1 MKYYLTREPAYSNTG
16 LEVVAL
22 TEDLKAYH
30 LCEGDIGTVVDAHE
44 DEYTV
49 EFVRQDGHTIALV
62 ELESHQIRQ
71 IDRSHEILSSRKI
84 EA

>member
-1 MKYYLTREPAYSNTG
+1 MIPE

-22 TEDLKAYH
+22 TQDLPEHSLKA
-30 LCEGDIGTVVDAHE
+30 GDIGTVVAAAE

-62 ELESHQIRQ
+62 DVALNQIRQ
-71 IDRSHEILSSRKI
+71 IDRAHEILSSRRI
-84 EA
+84 EV

>member
-1 MKYYLTREPAYSNTG
+1 MSALIPE

-22 TEDLKAYH
+22 TEDLPAYGLKA
-30 LCEGDIGTVVDAHE
+30 GDIGAGVIAHD

-62 ELESHQIRQ
+62 QVEPHQIRR
-71 IDRSHEILSSRKI
+71 IDRAHEILTSHRI

>member
-1 MKYYLTREPAYSNTG
+1 LIPE

-22 TEDLKAYH
+22 TEDLPVYGLKV
-30 LCEGDIGTVVDAHE
+30 GDIGTVVDAYQ

-62 ELESHQIRQ
+62 EVELHQIRQ
-71 IDRSHEILSSRKI
+71 IDRAHEILNSRRI

>member
-1 MKYYLTREPAYSNTG
+1 VIRLIPE

-22 TEDLKAYH
+22 TEDLPTYS
-30 LCEGDIGTVVDAHE
+30 LRTGDMGTVVDAHE

-62 ELESHQIRQ
+62 ELEPHQIRR
-71 IDRSHEILSSRKI
+71 IDRAHEILTSRRI

>member
-1 MKYYLTREPAYSNTG
+1 MIPE

-22 TEDLKAYH
+22 TEDLLAH
-30 LCEGDIGTVVDAHE
+30 ALRAGDIGAVVDAHE

-49 EFVRQDGHTIALV
+49 EFVRQDGHTLVLV
-62 ELESHQIRQ
+62 EVEPHQIRR
-71 IDRSHEILSSRKI
+71 IDRAHEILTSRRI

>member
-1 MKYYLTREPAYSNTG
+1 MIPE

-22 TEDLKAYH
+22 TEDLPTYA
-30 LCEGDIGTVVDAHE
+30 LRMGDIGTIVDAHE

-49 EFVRQDGHTIALV
+49 EFVRQDGYTVALDEV
-62 ELESHQIRQ
+62 EPHQIRR
-71 IDRSHEILSSRKI
+71 IDRSHEILTSRPI

>member
-1 MKYYLTREPAYSNTG
+1 LTLIPE

-22 TEDLKAYH
+22 TEDMPAYGLKA
-30 LCEGDIGTVVDAHE
+30 GDIGTVVDAHE

-49 EFVRQDGHTIALV
+49 EFVRQDGHTLALIEV
-62 ELESHQIRQ
+62 EPTQIRR
-71 IDRSHEILSSRKI
+71 IDRTREILSSRRI